1 MVLVNSVKLYRY
13 MSILWK
19 ICAFFALKL
28 NSCSLIKNYF
38 FIWTMLLL
46 MGFFWVFF
54 VLLLFLTIVTLQCL
68 YAKLFLSSSLQH
80 TKKCIYNCNIVI
92 FLWKKREKKK
102 ELLLM
107 FITAIKLYYSLDKGI
122 TWLPI
127 LRECNPSETNCDRLT
142 SPVDSQIA
150 SDGEPG
156 WHRHNIHLPFHTR
169 CVIQFKLG
177 CLKEE
182 KHL

>member
-1 MVLVNSVKLYRY
+1 M
-13 MSILWK
+13 
-19 ICAFFALKL
+19 
-28 NSCSLIKNYF
+28 
-38 FIWTMLLL
+38 
-46 MGFFWVFF
+46 
-54 VLLLFLTIVTLQCL
+54 
-68 YAKLFLSSSLQH
+68 
-80 TKKCIYNCNIVI
+80 KK
-92 FLWKKREKKK
+92 KEKKK

-107 FITAIKLYYSLDKGI
+107 FITAIKLNYSLDKGI

-156 WHRHNIHLPFHTR
+156 WHRHNIPLPFHTR